1 MALLFYCLHKQVD
14 GFLHL
19 CVHKWG
25 IKSLKGLFVLVLIK
39 FPLTTSFNY
48 IIIDGGHLHPKLNCG
63 NGVDHI
69 STSSIHRSP
78 TIPRLT
84 YLQF

>member
-25 IKSLKGLFVLVLIK
+25 MKGLKGLKGF
-39 FPLTTSFNY
+39 FFWS
-48 IIIDGGHLHPKLNCG
+48 
-63 NGVDHI
+63 
-69 STSSIHRSP
+69 
-78 TIPRLT
+78 
-84 YLQF
+84 